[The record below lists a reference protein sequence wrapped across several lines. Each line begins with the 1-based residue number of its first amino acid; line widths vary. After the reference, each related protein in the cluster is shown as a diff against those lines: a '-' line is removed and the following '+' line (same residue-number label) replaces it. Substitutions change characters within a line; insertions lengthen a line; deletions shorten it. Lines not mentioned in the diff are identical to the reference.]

1 MVRFSVE
8 EKSFGFLCRSCVL
21 SHVVSVFFTSVL
33 LACNFM
39 SLLSGDRMPSIE
51 IHKEFG
57 REAAFLVLSP
67 MP

>member
-1 MVRFSVE
+1 M
-8 EKSFGFLCRSCVL
+8 L
-21 SHVVSVFFTSVL
+21 SHVVNVFCTSVL

-57 REAAFLVLSP
+57 KEAVFLVLSP
-67 MP
+67 VP